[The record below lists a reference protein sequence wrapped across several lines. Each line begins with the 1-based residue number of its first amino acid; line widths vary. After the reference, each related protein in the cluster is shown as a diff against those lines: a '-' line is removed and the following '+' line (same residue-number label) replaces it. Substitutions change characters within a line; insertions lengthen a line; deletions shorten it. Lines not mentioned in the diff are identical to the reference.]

1 MSWKGVLDMG
11 LWQMSWSGGVLILV
25 VMGIRMVARDWLPK
39 RMFLVLWW
47 VVLLRLLLP
56 FSIPSGWSVY
66 TFVGNHTAIVDRDE
80 RIWQ

>member
-1 MSWKGVLDMG
+1 M
-11 LWQMSWSGGVLILV
+11 V

-66 TFVGNHTAIVDRDE
+66 TFVGNHTAIVDRDGE
-80 RIWQ
+80 DLAVEKGLELGVQDA